1 VTGRAAALQGG
12 LAALG
17 LLAANFTWQREPERA
32 PGDVT
37 VIDVGKNDLGPVR
50 YEDDKV
56 VVDLQRRREGGD
68 DGVWLHV
75 VEKPPA
81 KPEPPKEAKNDPA
94 AGKISA
100 PEPPPPEVPPP
111 RDIRGNDAAGKALE
125 QFAPLRSPRA
135 FGVLDTNKLK
145 ELGLDGSTKKLSV
158 TAKGDTR
165 SYVIG
170 QPFGAPGGE
179 AFMRDTK
186 DGRVY
191 LMPRGL
197 AADLQAIMGRMVDR
211 RLHAFLPAD
220 FDRIAITANS
230 KKKEFVQLG
239 KDKGPAAQFAPP
251 DKLDKPDA
259 AAKSWHDTIWRVF
272 PMEILGKGEV
282 PKEGTPKVAV
292 RVDYFDGKKNIGWM
306 ELGKVTVTGANPGSS
321 ASGELLARTEHSA
334 GWLRL
339 HASAQILTDA
349 EKVVTGQ

>member
-1 VTGRAAALQGG
+1 

-17 LLAANFTWQREPERA
+17 LLAAHFTWQREPERA

-37 VIDVGKNDLGPVR
+37 VIDVGKNDLGSVR
-50 YEDDKV
+50 YEDEKLA
-56 VVDLQRRREGGD
+56 VDVQRRREAGD

-81 KPEPPKEAKNDPA
+81 KPEPPKDSKDPA
-94 AGKISA
+94 AGKITT
-100 PEPPPPEVPPP
+100 EPPPPETPPP

-125 QFAPLRSPRA
+125 QFAPFRSPRA
-135 FGVLDTNKLK
+135 FGVLDATKLK

-165 SYVIG
+165 NYVIG

-197 AADLQAIMGRMVDR
+197 FADLQAIMGRMVDR
-211 RLHAFLPAD
+211 RFHTFAQTD
-220 FDRIAITANS
+220 FDRIAISANG

-239 KDKGPAAQFAPP
+239 KEKGAAAQFAPP
-251 DKLDKPDA
+251 DKLDKPDSM
-259 AAKSWHDTIWRVF
+259 AKSWHDTIWRAF

-282 PKEGTPKVAV
+282 PKEGTPKIVV
-292 RVDYFDGKKNIGWM
+292 RVDYFDGKKNVGWM

-321 ASGELLARTEHSA
+321 ASGELLARTEYSA

-339 HASAQILTDA
+339 HASAQILSDA
-349 EKVVTGQ
+349 EKVVAAQ